1 MWCDFGVWSWAH
13 GHGVILFGYDNV
25 VLGKGI
31 MVDGF
36 WRPLNSIHV
45 SQFSL
50 DSVLRAIMKTLI

>member
-1 MWCDFGVWSWAH
+1 M
-13 GHGVILFGYDNV
+13 ILFGYDNV